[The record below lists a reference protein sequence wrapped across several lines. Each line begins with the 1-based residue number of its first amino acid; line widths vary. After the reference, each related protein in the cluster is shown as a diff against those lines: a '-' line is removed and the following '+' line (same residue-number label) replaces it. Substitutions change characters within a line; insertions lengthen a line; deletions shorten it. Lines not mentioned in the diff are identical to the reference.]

1 MSKKELFKM
10 TLRELEKELNDA
22 IILER
27 ETYFKYGGKS
37 HEIKR
42 ELMNTL
48 YYNMCNYEDIIY
60 NEVKHVNVLEY
71 RCVPSTIKFCLDIV
85 DDSILS
91 ELEIIFTRGCIKL
104 KKCNKKI
111 DAIHWLYTIPD
122 KLIDIIKIISSNH
135 YNLKNVINLDM
146 TFEEVLKII

>member
-1 MSKKELFKM
+1 M

-37 HEIKR
+37 HEIKS
-42 ELMNTL
+42 ELMNRL
-48 YYNMCNYEDIIY
+48 YYIMCNYENIIY

-71 RCVPSTIKFCLDIV
+71 RCIPSTIKFCVDIV

-122 KLIDIIKIISSNH
+122 KSIDIIKIISSNN

-146 TFEEVLKII
+146 TFEDVLKII